1 MLYPVVLCGGAGTR
15 LWPLSQ
21 AHQPKQFL
29 PLVTEKSLFQETIQR
44 LAKLTLETAP
54 PVVVCNRDHGDMVFE
69 QADAVGLKLR
79 DIILEPVGRNTAPA
93 LGVAARAIVDE
104 VEEDAVVLVLPADHV
119 ILDQPAFCEAV
130 EKAYAAAI
138 SGGLVTFGIVPEGP
152 ETGYGYILKGAD
164 VSSGCA
170 KVEAFVE
177 KPDRETAQGYLES
190 GQYLWNSGM
199 FMFRASTYLQ
209 ELGSFAPDIREVCDK
224 ALSLATKD
232 NGRTRLDAKTFKACR
247 ADSIDYAVMEQTEA
261 ALVVPLVAGWSDVGS
276 WDSLFGVVPKD
287 SDGNVLRG
295 TTIVQDT
302 NNCYVHASHR
312 LVAVL
317 GVEDLI
323 VVETADAV
331 IVVHKDRS
339 QDVKQLVDRLKS

>member
-15 LWPLSQ
+15 LWPLSV
-21 AHQPKQFL
+21 AEQPKQFL

-44 LAKLTLETAP
+44 LANLTMETAP
-54 PVVVCNRDHGDMVFE
+54 PIVVCNRDHGDMVFE

-79 DIILEPVGRNTAPA
+79 EIILEPVGRNTAPA

-104 VEEDAVVLVLPADHV
+104 VEEGAVVLVLPADHV
-119 ILDQPAFCEAV
+119 IQDQPAFCEAV
-130 EKAYAAAI
+130 EKAYEAAI
-138 SGGLVTFGIVPEGP
+138 NGGLVTFGIVPEGP

-164 VSSGCA
+164 ASSGSA
-170 KVEAFVE
+170 KVDAFVE

-190 GQYLWNSGM
+190 GRYLWNSGM

-209 ELGSFAPDIREVCDK
+209 ELGSFAPDISEACDK
-224 ALSLATKD
+224 AWSLATRD
-232 NGRTRLDAKTFKACR
+232 NGRTKLDAKTFKACR
-247 ADSIDYAVMEQTEA
+247 ADSIDYAVMERTEG

-276 WDSLFGVVPKD
+276 WDSLFEVVPKD

-295 TTIVQDT
+295 ATVVQDT